1 MSVAYESPKKVCV
14 ICHGLGSGGIES
26 FVVNLAK
33 GLKARKYDVK
43 LAMAL
48 DEKGIQQF
56 REKEIENAGIE
67 MFRTCDLGS
76 LKRLYK
82 HSIRLFY
89 YLKENQFDI
98 VHSNMSL
105 LNGLNLAIAWLAGV
119 KIRVAHAHAI
129 GSERSAHGKLN
140 ILDYIYQRV
149 MRSMIS
155 IFANRKCGCSQAV
168 VEDSYG
174 KQRVNQLNIYVVN
187 NGVDLSVFTPRD
199 QTAHNT
205 KTLITVG
212 RLAPVKNPQLIIQIM
227 CILKDKGYTLNWVG
241 GGELEADINKEIHRL
256 NLSSCI
262 NMMGTRKDVNLL
274 LQAANAF
281 LLPSF
286 SEGLSI
292 ATIEAQAVG
301 LPCIVSDAIPE
312 EVNCGLC
319 KFVSLKESPEK
330 WAEAID
336 DIVCRKEK
344 LSLDMRL
351 LKRFS
356 TDYMVERICSIY
368 EKEE

>member
-1 MSVAYESPKKVCV
+1 M
-14 ICHGLGSGGIES
+14 
-26 FVVNLAK
+26 
-33 GLKARKYDVK
+33 
-43 LAMAL
+43 
-48 DEKGIQQF
+48 
-56 REKEIENAGIE
+56 
-67 MFRTCDLGS
+67 
-76 LKRLYK
+76 
-82 HSIRLFY
+82 
-89 YLKENQFDI
+89 
-98 VHSNMSL
+98 
-105 LNGLNLAIAWLAGV
+105 
-119 KIRVAHAHAI
+119 
-129 GSERSAHGKLN
+129 
-140 ILDYIYQRV
+140 
-149 MRSMIS
+149 
-155 IFANRKCGCSQAV
+155 
-168 VEDSYG
+168 
-174 KQRVNQLNIYVVN
+174 
-187 NGVDLSVFTPRD
+187 
-199 QTAHNT
+199 
-205 KTLITVG
+205 
-212 RLAPVKNPQLIIQIM
+212 KNPQLIIQIM